1 MSWGTPGT
9 FSSHISCSLTDP
21 CEDLLALH
29 GRHWAFA
36 NTLEWPVD
44 AGRISVFSARNTR
57 LRSHPQSEVYCWV
70 MSGILL
76 FASSCDDGLLLGFPH
91 SLPFCRI
98 CSRTVASQHFGEWI
112 TPPQAD
118 SWPFFLN
125 PRTLQRS
132 TLAHVS
138 QLSSCRRSLCLAQR
152 ADGLFMAGTGHNLSA
167 CMNAGWTYIGTGHW
181 MRKPGYAGFDQ

>member
-1 MSWGTPGT
+1 MDVNSWRCHHNMTVGFVKMGDLLQSMAIWMGNMRINHPIWGVSPSFSDKGSWVGGHQAL

-29 GRHWAFA
+29 GRHWVFA
-36 NTLEWPVD
+36 NMLECPVD

-91 SLPFCRI
+91 PLPFCRI
-98 CSRTVASQHFGEWI
+98 CSTIE
-112 TPPQAD
+112 
-118 SWPFFLN
+118 L
-125 PRTLQRS
+125 
-132 TLAHVS
+132 
-138 QLSSCRRSLCLAQR
+138 
-152 ADGLFMAGTGHNLSA
+152 
-167 CMNAGWTYIGTGHW
+167 
-181 MRKPGYAGFDQ
+181 